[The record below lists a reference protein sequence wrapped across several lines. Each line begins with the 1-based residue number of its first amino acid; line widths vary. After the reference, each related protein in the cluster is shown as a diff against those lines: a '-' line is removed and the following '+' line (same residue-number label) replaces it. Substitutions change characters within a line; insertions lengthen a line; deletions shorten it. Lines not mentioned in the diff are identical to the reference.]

1 MSGLVSTSVQAFR
14 TRAMRMET
22 GPEAVRRGDDAMNR
36 YAAGDDGAFPEL
48 YAVVV
53 PLLTRYLGRRLREK
67 AALPDLVQ
75 ETLLR
80 LHRARRSFV
89 PGSPVMPWVLT
100 IARHQLI
107 DWKRVSMREEAV
119 QSDPLYRSADQ
130 ATFGAFPSGEEVVAA
145 REVVECLDRALTA
158 VSEPQ
163 RAALRL
169 VKGKGLSVAK
179 AAAALGTTATGVKL
193 RTHRACRILRAS
205 LGVTGAH
212 PEIAA
217 RSRELQLR
225 TRPGA
230 GVPVVR
236 SEPMFRE

>member
-1 MSGLVSTSVQAFR
+1 
-14 TRAMRMET
+14 MRMET
-22 GPEAVRRGDDAMNR
+22 GLTFRGGALGKRSVAASMKKSSQGLEAIRRGDDAMNR
-36 YAAGDDGAFPEL
+36 YAAGDDGAFPDL

-53 PLLTRYLGRRLREK
+53 PRLTRYLGRRLRDK

-107 DWKRVSMREEAV
+107 DWKRVSLREKVV
-119 QSDPLYRSADQ
+119 QSDQLDRPADHT
-130 ATFGAFPSGEEVVAA
+130 TFGAFPSGEEVVAA
-145 REVVECLDRALTA
+145 REVAECLDRALTS

-169 VKGKGLSVAK
+169 VKGKGMSLAK

-193 RTHRACRILRAS
+193 RTHRACLVLRAS
-205 LGVTGAH
+205 LATTLT
-212 PEIAA
+212 AA
-217 RSRELQLR
+217 
-225 TRPGA
+225 
-230 GVPVVR
+230 
-236 SEPMFRE
+236 